1 MHPELLPDILD
12 VLPSEQFHTKS
23 ITNEVSSSKDTR
35 KRKRSSHSIVTP
47 AKRSRTE
54 DDEYEEE
61 TYRYNRSGRDDDFDL
76 FDGQLLTT
84 NDEVLATVTTSITE
98 V

>member
-1 MHPELLPDILD
+1 MLPEPLPDILD
-12 VLPSEQFHTKS
+12 VLSSDQFHAES
-23 ITNEVSSSKDTR
+23 ITVSSSNHTR
-35 KRKRSSHSIVTP
+35 KKKRSSHIVTP
-47 AKRSRTE
+47 AKRSTE
-54 DDEYEEE
+54 EYAYEEE

-84 NDEVLATVTTSITE
+84 NDKVLATVTTSITE

>member
-1 MHPELLPDILD
+1 MPPKPLPDILD
-12 VLPSEQFHTKS
+12 VLSSDQFHAES
-23 ITNEVSSSKDTR
+23 VSSSNHTR
-35 KRKRSSHSIVTP
+35 KRKRSSHRPIVTP
-47 AKRSRTE
+47 AKRSTE
-54 DDEYEEE
+54 EYAYEEE

-76 FDGQLLTT
+76 FDGELLTS

>member
-1 MHPELLPDILD
+1 VPPEPLPDILD
-12 VLPSEQFHTKS
+12 VLSSDQFHAES
-23 ITNEVSSSKDTR
+23 ITVSSSKHTR
-35 KRKRSSHSIVTP
+35 KRKRSSYPIVSP
-47 AKRSRTE
+47 AKRSTE
-54 DDEYEEE
+54 EYEYEEE